1 MIIRSFSVAAIAG
14 LAAVGAMSNGAL
26 AQLPLP
32 PSPCPSVLAQQP
44 PPPSP
49 CARDPHFRDFD
60 FWLGE
65 WQVTNRANGNLAGTN
80 IITSIEGACALEERW
95 TSSGGSTGTSI
106 NYYNPVRGQWRQI
119 WVTGGA
125 YAIDIVGG
133 LNDPGA
139 MVLEGTISY
148 YRSGKSNRFRGTW
161 TPNPDGSVRQ
171 HFQQA
176 DAESGE
182 WSDWFDGLYEKAQQ
196 GKD

>member
-14 LAAVGAMSNGAL
+14 LAVVGAMGNGAL

-32 PSPCPSVLAQQP
+32 PSPCPSALP
-44 PPPSP
+44 ERPPPSP

-80 IITSIEGACALEERW
+80 TIISIEANCALEERW
-95 TSSGGSTGTSI
+95 TGSRGSTGMSI
-106 NYYNPVRGQWRQI
+106 NYYNSVSGQWRQV
-119 WVTGGA
+119 WVTAGA
-125 YAIDIVGG
+125 YSIDIVGG
-133 LNDPGA
+133 LNDQGS
-139 MVLEGTISY
+139 MVLEGRIYY

-176 DAESGE
+176 DPDSGE
-182 WSDWFDGLYEKAQQ
+182 WSDWFDGLYVKVKKTE
-196 GKD
+196 D

>member
-32 PSPCPSVLAQQP
+32 PSPCPSVLAQRQP
-44 PPPSP
+44 PSR

-65 WQVTNRANGNLAGTN
+65 WQVTNLANGNLAGTN

-95 TSSGGSTGTSI
+95 TGARGSTGMSI
-106 NYYNPVRGQWRQI
+106 NFYNSVSGQWRQV
-119 WVTGGA
+119 WVTAGA
-125 YAIDIVGG
+125 YSIDIVGG
-133 LNDPGA
+133 LNEEGS
-139 MVLEGTISY
+139 MVLEGTIYY

-176 DAESGE
+176 DGESGE
-182 WSDWFDGLYEKAQQ
+182 WSDWFDGLYVKVKKTE
-196 GKD
+196 D